1 MSFIS
6 AFYSC
11 VFVKNRIN
19 LELFIYFFEH
29 DIMNISYSQYEKK
42 PTVWFSVG
50 SVFIGVLGWDLAF
63 IFSIKRREDKNEF
76 RGQLK

>member
-1 MSFIS
+1 
-6 AFYSC
+6 
-11 VFVKNRIN
+11 
-19 LELFIYFFEH
+19 
-29 DIMNISYSQYEKK
+29 MNISYSQYEKK

>member
-6 AFYSC
+6 EFYSC

-29 DIMNISYSQYEKK
+29 DIMNISYSQYERKANSL
-42 PTVWFSVG
+42 VFSWL
-50 SVFIGVLGWDLAF
+50 SFYWRIGLGF
-63 IFSIKRREDKNEF
+63 GIHFFNQTS
-76 RGQLK
+76 GG